1 MKKEDTHNV
10 RFAKLQDEYLES
22 RKPETLVQM
31 YTLVREIESNYIYNY
46 IKKHGLSF
54 DFDETEDKIEDA
66 TIFVIDKYLKKK
78 DFKIEKLSAYAHFG
92 MLKALFKDKE
102 KEQALKEISPEQ
114 WVEMTPTNWYE
125 QID

>member
-31 YTLVREIESNYIYNY
+31 YTLVREIESNYILDYMA
-46 IKKHGLSF
+46 KHGLFFNS
-54 DFDETEDKIEDA
+54 DEFQDKIEDA

>member
-1 MKKEDTHNV
+1 MKQEDTHNA
-10 RFAKLQDEYLES
+10 RFAKLQEEFLENRS
-22 RKPETLVQM
+22 PENLAKM
-31 YTLVREIESNYIYNY
+31 YWLVREIQSNYIYNY
-46 IKKHGLSF
+46 IKKHGLFFNS
-54 DFDETEDKIEDA
+54 DELQDKIEDA

-102 KEQALKEISPEQ
+102 KEQALKEILPEQ